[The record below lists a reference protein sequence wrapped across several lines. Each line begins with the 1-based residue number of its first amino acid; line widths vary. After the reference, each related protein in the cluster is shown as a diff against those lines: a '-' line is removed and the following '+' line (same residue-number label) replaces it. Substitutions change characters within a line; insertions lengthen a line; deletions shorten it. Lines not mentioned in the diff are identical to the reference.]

1 MVCVCVAKE
10 VRNIARKRPDGDGL
24 VRKRK
29 DGRWEGRIVIGHKE
43 DGTPI
48 YKSVFAK
55 TQKELM
61 PKLHGAIDCYR
72 DADLSEQ
79 GNMTLSEWI
88 EKWLTSYAEPTL
100 RESTVRGYR
109 SDVRHHIKPA
119 LGNKMLRSIT
129 QRDVQKFYNAL
140 GRKTYKA
147 SDGNERRLADTT
159 VRGVH
164 MLLHEIMEAAVR
176 SRLIVMNP
184 TDGTV
189 IPKLNRPPMKI
200 LNEEQLDKFMK
211 AIRAE
216 PLWYDF
222 FYTEITTGL
231 RRGEI
236 CGLKW
241 CDLDETNGTLKIC
254 RSIHSAP
261 GGALEVGNPKTE
273 KGTRTILLPPSTLHV
288 LKERRKMALT
298 EWIFP
303 SLLEPEKPTAPSAAY
318 HRLKVIL
325 KAAGLPDI
333 RFHDL
338 RHTFATTALEHGMD
352 VKTLSAII
360 GHISSATTIDIYSHI
375 TGAMQRQAAQ
385 KIERGIGHSEAYEPH
400 ETLDDQLPTEGGKP
414 PVSPPFAPYKGK
426 VRKPGTG
433 GIYELNDHLFEGR
446 YSPTNAQGKREVHTV
461 YAKTK
466 EECEVLLEQMI
477 VEVREQIKEEKRQMK
492 LLTTAGR

>member
-1 MVCVCVAKE
+1 M
-10 VRNIARKRPDGDGL
+10 ARKRPDGDGL

-147 SDGNERRLADTT
+147 SDGNERRLADAT

-261 GGALEVGNPKTE
+261 GGALEVGNPKTK

-338 RHTFATTALEHGMD
+338 RHTFATTALEHGLD

-433 GIYELNDHLFEGR
+433 ESYELKDHLFEGR

-477 VEVREQIKEEKRQMK
+477 AEVREQIKEEKRQMK

>member
-1 MVCVCVAKE
+1 M
-10 VRNIARKRPDGDGL
+10 ARKRPDGDGL

-119 LGNKMLRSIT
+119 LVNKMLRSIT
-129 QRDVQKFYNAL
+129 HRDVQKFYNAL
-140 GRKTYKA
+140 VRKTYKA
-147 SDGNERRLADTT
+147 SDGNERRLADAT

-261 GGALEVGNPKTE
+261 GGALEVGNPKTK

-338 RHTFATTALEHGMD
+338 RHTFATTALEHGLD

-433 GIYELNDHLFEGR
+433 EIYELKDHLFEGR

-477 VEVREQIKEEKRQMK
+477 AEVREQIKEEKRQMK

>member
-1 MVCVCVAKE
+1 M
-10 VRNIARKRPDGDGL
+10 ARKRPDGDGL

>member
-1 MVCVCVAKE
+1 M
-10 VRNIARKRPDGDGL
+10 ARKRPDGDGL
-24 VRKRK
+24 VRKRT

-61 PKLHGAIDCYR
+61 PKLHGTIDCYR

-79 GNMTLSEWI
+79 GNRTLSEWI
-88 EKWLTSYAEPTL
+88 EQWLTSYAEPTL

-109 SDVRHHIKPA
+109 SDVRHHIKSA

-129 QRDVQKFYNAL
+129 QRDVQKFYNAM
-140 GRKTYKA
+140 GKKTYKA
-147 SDGNERRLADTT
+147 SDGSERQLADAT

-176 SRLIVMNP
+176 SRLIVQNP
-184 TDGTV
+184 TEGTV
-189 IPKLNRPPMKI
+189 IPKLNKPPMKI
-200 LNEEQLDKFMK
+200 LNEEQLDRFME
-211 AIRAE
+211 AIRNE

-288 LKERRKMALT
+288 LKERRKTALT

-303 SLLEPEKPTAPSAAY
+303 SLMEPEKPTAPSAAY

-325 KAAGLPDI
+325 KGADLPNI

-338 RHTFATTALEHGMD
+338 RHTFATHAMRSGVD
-352 VKTLSAII
+352 AKTLSGIL
-360 GHISSATTIDIYSHI
+360 GHTNASF
-375 TGAMQRQAAQ
+375 
-385 KIERGIGHSEAYEPH
+385 
-400 ETLDDQLPTEGGKP
+400 TLDTYTHVTTDMQKNASVIVGDFMKELFGKELKP
-414 PVSPPFAPYKGK
+414 WERSESP
-426 VRKPGTG
+426 
-433 GIYELNDHLFEGR
+433 E
-446 YSPTNAQGKREVHTV
+446 
-461 YAKTK
+461 K
-466 EECEVLLEQMI
+466 E
-477 VEVREQIKEEKRQMK
+477 RSD
-492 LLTTAGR
+492 

>member
-1 MVCVCVAKE
+1 M
-10 VRNIARKRPDGDGL
+10 ARKRPDGDGL

-147 SDGNERRLADTT
+147 SDGNERRLADAT

-261 GGALEVGNPKTE
+261 GGALEVGNPKTK

-433 GIYELNDHLFEGR
+433 GIYELKDHLFEGR

-477 VEVREQIKEEKRQMK
+477 AEVREQIKEEKRQMK

>member
-1 MVCVCVAKE
+1 M
-10 VRNIARKRPDGDGL
+10 ARKRPDGDGL

-79 GNMTLSEWI
+79 GNMTLNEWI
-88 EKWLTSYAEPTL
+88 EQWLASYAEPTL

-109 SDVRHHIKPA
+109 SDIRRHIDPA

-129 QRDVQKFYNAL
+129 RRDVQKFYNAL
-140 GRKTYKA
+140 GRKKYKA
-147 SDGNERRLADTT
+147 SDGSERCLADAT

-176 SRLIVMNP
+176 SRLIVQNP

-200 LNEEQLDKFMK
+200 LNEEQLDRFME

-222 FYTEITTGL
+222 FYTELTTGL

-236 CGLKW
+236 CGLRW
-241 CDLDETNGTLKIC
+241 QDFDEKIGVLHVRRTLHMEDG
-254 RSIHSAP
+254 RLVA
-261 GGALEVGNPKTE
+261 GATKTGC
-273 KGTRTILLPPSTLHV
+273 GTRDIVLPDGTAEIL
-288 LKERRKMALT
+288 RKRKSGSYS

-303 SLLEPEKPTAPSAAY
+303 NLTKPDLSISPGAAY
-318 HRLKVIL
+318 LRLKEIL
-325 KAAGLPDI
+325 KRSNLPDI

-338 RHTFATTALEHGMD
+338 RHTFITTSLEHGMD
-352 VKTLSAII
+352 VKTLSAIV
-360 GHISSATTIDIYSHI
+360 GHVSAAITLDVYSHV
-375 TGAMQRQAAQ
+375 TMDMQKNAAAKIDRGIAKNKEQKPKKEAVPPPMTDFTAQ
-385 KIERGIGHSEAYEPH
+385 KGSR
-400 ETLDDQLPTEGGKP
+400 
-414 PVSPPFAPYKGK
+414 
-426 VRKPGTG
+426 RRPGTG
-433 GIYELNDHLFEGR
+433 CVTRIDEHLWEGR
-446 YSPTNAQGKREVHTV
+446 YTPTYPDGKRHPRNV
-461 YAKTK
+461 YAHS
-466 EECEVLLEQMI
+466 EEACEAKLKRLIAEMKAEI
-477 VEVREQIKEEKRQMK
+477 AALKAREKWR
-492 LLTTAGR
+492 TA

>member
-1 MVCVCVAKE
+1 M
-10 VRNIARKRPDGDGL
+10 ARKRPDGDGL

-147 SDGNERRLADTT
+147 SDGNERRLADAT

-261 GGALEVGNPKTE
+261 GGALEVCNPKTK

-338 RHTFATTALEHGMD
+338 RHTFATTALEHGLD

-433 GIYELNDHLFEGR
+433 GIYELKDHLFEGR

-477 VEVREQIKEEKRQMK
+477 AEVREQIKEEKRQMK

>member
-1 MVCVCVAKE
+1 M
-10 VRNIARKRPDGDGL
+10 ARKRPDGDGL

-109 SDVRHHIKPA
+109 SDARHHIKPA

-147 SDGNERRLADTT
+147 SDGNERRLADAT

-261 GGALEVGNPKTE
+261 GGALEVGNPKTK

-338 RHTFATTALEHGMD
+338 RHTFATTALEHGLD

-433 GIYELNDHLFEGR
+433 GIYELKDHLFEGR

-477 VEVREQIKEEKRQMK
+477 AEVREQIKEEKRQMK

>member
-1 MVCVCVAKE
+1 M
-10 VRNIARKRPDGDGL
+10 ARKRPDGDGL

-79 GNMTLSEWI
+79 GNMTLSDWI
-88 EKWLTSYAEPTL
+88 EQWLTSYAEPTL
-100 RESTVRGYR
+100 RESTVCGYR

-119 LGNKMLRSIT
+119 LGSKRLRSIT
-129 QRDVQKFYNAL
+129 QRDVQKFYNAM
-140 GRKTYKA
+140 GKKTYKA
-147 SDGNERRLADTT
+147 SDGSERCLADAT

-176 SRLIVMNP
+176 SRLIVQNP

-189 IPKLNRPPMKI
+189 IPKLNRLPMKI
-200 LNEEQLDKFMK
+200 LNEEQLDRFME

-241 CDLDETNGTLKIC
+241 CDLDEESGTLKIC
-254 RSIHSAP
+254 RSIHSVP

-288 LKERRKMALT
+288 LKERRKTALT

-303 SLLEPEKPTAPSAAY
+303 SLLELEKPTAPSAAY

-325 KAAGLPDI
+325 KDAGLPDI

-338 RHTFATTALEHGMD
+338 RHTFATHAMRSGVD
-352 VKTLSAII
+352 AKTLSGIL
-360 GHISSATTIDIYSHI
+360 GHTNASF
-375 TGAMQRQAAQ
+375 
-385 KIERGIGHSEAYEPH
+385 
-400 ETLDDQLPTEGGKP
+400 TLDTYTHVTTDMQKNASIIVGDFMEELFGKELKP
-414 PVSPPFAPYKGK
+414 WERNESP
-426 VRKPGTG
+426 
-433 GIYELNDHLFEGR
+433 E
-446 YSPTNAQGKREVHTV
+446 
-461 YAKTK
+461 K
-466 EECEVLLEQMI
+466 EHSD
-477 VEVREQIKEEKRQMK
+477 
-492 LLTTAGR
+492 